1 MLVLDDGYD
10 KLKMEEIGVKRPE
23 TLPQQALQLLTLGI
37 WPSSDQDPE
46 EYKG

>member
-1 MLVLDDGYD
+1 MQ
-10 KLKMEEIGVKRPE
+10 EIGVKPPE

-46 EYKG
+46 EEEG